1 MKYSLRAL
9 DARARTD
16 PFDCGEVRLNE
27 YLQRYASQDV
37 KRGIARAFIASP
49 ADELERVSGF
59 YTLSAA
65 SIAAQ
70 TLPDKFKKK
79 LPRYPI
85 PVALLGRL
93 AVDQAFQGQGLGTVL
108 VADACKR
115 VTVASET
122 LAVAAIVVDAKT
134 DQAVTFYQHL
144 GFVALNDPNNR
155 LWLPRSVWS
164 GL

>member
-1 MKYSLRAL
+1 MNYSLRAL

-16 PFDCGEVRLNE
+16 PFDCGEARLNE
-27 YLQRYASQDV
+27 YLQRYASQDI

-65 SIAAQ
+65 SVAAQ

-93 AVDQAFQGQGLGTVL
+93 AVDQTFQGQGLGTIL

-115 VTVASET
+115 VTAASET
-122 LAVAAIVVDAKT
+122 LAVAAIIVDAKT

-164 GL
+164 CL